1 MEDLS
6 PEQAASIAAEMRAHA
21 RQQQQK
27 QQQQRQQQQEQQ
39 QLQISGAVR
48 SAAPAALH
56 PLHAD
61 AQVAAAGSAAASGG
75 WRSSDAPSVLREVR
89 SGKLHAETSD
99 EEGTAAA
106 AAAAAA
112 AADKQRS
119 RGHQDQEARQQQQQ
133 QQQQQQNEGE
143 SEEQKCERIAA
154 SIRFQAEAD
163 LSKRRA
169 EWVSLCLAAL

>member
-106 AAAAAA
+106 AAAAA
-112 AADKQRS
+112 DKQRS